1 MRERRLIILFLFIG
15 LSISSFAQN
24 NSDTRSANR
33 RIADSLYCVYHNK
46 SLKKDTPPTPIS
58 EKETTKDIKTKKLSK
73 QNPIINKLA
82 NTNKPI
88 ITNKVPANKENNT
101 IVSNIN
107 IDSTNNKH
115 GDQEEDEKEKAVYLE
130 YKDAPCK
137 TLYNNTWCTNKVK
150 MPSFRF
156 GEFPDEFKITLVDN
170 KKNRGFHF
178 PCDKGV
184 KSSPYG
190 WRWERPHG
198 GVDFAIN
205 IGEPIYAV
213 FDGVVRVAQVNGGY
227 GNMILIRHYNNLET
241 LYGHLSKIKVKVG
254 QVVKAGDIIGYSG
267 NTGFSTGP
275 HLHFECR
282 CLYQTF
288 DPEWILDV
296 KHKSLKTERINIEK
310 TFFGIE
316 RAEKQINKKTP
327 ITSLAKVNKT
337 FQGKPYYPFKDKYA
351 SKFNTSSLGKGG
363 NQPIVKKRVEINNED
378 KSTWRYWT
386 VKPGDTITKIA
397 DKFNITPGQIIEMN
411 GMKTEE
417 LKPNTKIRV
426 R

>member
-1 MRERRLIILFLFIG
+1 MKERRLIILLFLFIS
-15 LSISSFAQN
+15 LSITSFAQN
-24 NSDTRSANR
+24 NTDSRSANR
-33 RIADSLYCVYHNK
+33 RIADSLYNVYHNK
-46 SLKKDTPPTPIS
+46 SIKKDIHPTCDS
-58 EKETTKDIKTKKLSK
+58 EKETTKAVKAKTRTK
-73 QNPIINKLA
+73 QNPTINKQA
-82 NTNKPI
+82 
-88 ITNKVPANKENNT
+88 ITNKISINKEDNT
-101 IVSNIN
+101 NISKII
-107 IDSTNNKH
+107 IDSSSNKH
-115 GDQEEDEKEKAVYLE
+115 ADQEEDEKEKAVYLE
-130 YKDAPCK
+130 YKEAPCK

-170 KKNRGFHF
+170 KKSRGFHF

-241 LYGHLSKIKVKVG
+241 LYGHLSKIKVKAG
-254 QVVKAGDIIGYSG
+254 QIVKAGDIIGYSG

-316 RAEKQINKKTP
+316 RAEKQINKKAP

-337 FQGKPYYPFKDKYA
+337 FEGKPYYPFKDKYA
-351 SKFNTSSLGKGG
+351 SKFNTNSLGKGG
-363 NQPIVKKRVEINNED
+363 NQPIAKKLVEINNED
-378 KSTWRYWT
+378 KTTWRYWT

-397 DKFNITPGQIIEMN
+397 DKFNITPRQIIEMN
-411 GMKTEE
+411 GIKNEE
-417 LKPNTKIRV
+417 LKTNTKIRV

>member
-1 MRERRLIILFLFIG
+1 MKKNCLIILFSLAIG
-15 LSISSFAQN
+15 LSMSSFAQN
-24 NSDTRSANR
+24 NKQLDTRSANR
-33 RIADSLYCVYHNK
+33 RLADSLYAVYNK
-46 SLKKDTPPTPIS
+46 PKTIAKT
-58 EKETTKDIKTKKLSK
+58 ETTKSIPT
-73 QNPIINKLA
+73 IIHNK
-82 NTNKPI
+82 I
-88 ITNKVPANKENNT
+88 
-101 IVSNIN
+101 S
-107 IDSTNNKH
+107 IDSSNFKH
-115 GDQEEDEKEKAVYLE
+115 PEQEEDEKAVYLE
-130 YKDAPCK
+130 YKEAPCK

-156 GEFPDEFKITLVDN
+156 GEFPDEFKIRLIDP
-170 KKNRGFHF
+170 KKNQGFHF
-178 PCDKGV
+178 PCGDKGV

-198 GVDFAIN
+198 GIDFAIN

-254 QVVKAGDIIGYSG
+254 QIVKAGDIIGYSG

-296 KHKSLKTERINIEK
+296 KHKTLRTDRINIEK

-316 RAEKQINKKTP
+316 RAEKQLSKRKP
-327 ITSLAKVNKT
+327 ITNLAKVNKT
-337 FQGKPYYPFKDKYA
+337 FEGKPYYSFKDKYA
-351 SKFNTSSLGKGG
+351 PKSNTILLAKGG
-363 NQPIVKKRVEINNED
+363 NQPIVRKPVEINNDD
-378 KSTWRYWT
+378 KTTWRYWT
-386 VKPGDTITKIA
+386 VRPGDTITKLA
-397 DKFNITPGQIIEMN
+397 DKFNITPRQIIEMN
-411 GMKTEE
+411 GLTAED
-417 LKPNTKIRV
+417 LKPKTKIRV

>member
-1 MRERRLIILFLFIG
+1 MRKKRLIILFSLVIG
-15 LSISSFAQN
+15 SSMSLFAQN
-24 NSDTRSANR
+24 DKQLDTRSASR
-33 RIADSLYCVYHNK
+33 RFADSLYAVYNK
-46 SLKKDTPPTPIS
+46 PTAIA
-58 EKETTKDIKTKKLSK
+58 KTETTKSIPT
-73 QNPIINKLA
+73 IIHNK
-82 NTNKPI
+82 I
-88 ITNKVPANKENNT
+88 
-101 IVSNIN
+101 S
-107 IDSTNNKH
+107 IDSSNFKH
-115 GDQEEDEKEKAVYLE
+115 PEQEEDEKAVYLE
-130 YKDAPCK
+130 YKEAPCK

-156 GEFPDEFKITLVDN
+156 GEFPDEFKIRLIDS
-170 KKNRGFHF
+170 KKNQSFHF
-178 PCDKGV
+178 PCGDKGV

-198 GVDFAIN
+198 GIDFAIN

-241 LYGHLSKIKVKVG
+241 LYGHLSKMKVKVG

-296 KHKSLKTERINIEK
+296 KHKALRTDRINIEK

-316 RAEKQINKKTP
+316 RAEKQLSKRQP
-327 ITSLAKVNKT
+327 ITNLAKVNKT
-337 FQGKPYYPFKDKYA
+337 FEGKPYYSFKDKYA
-351 SKFNTSSLGKGG
+351 PKTNTLLLAKGG
-363 NQPIVKKRVEINNED
+363 NQPIVRKPVEINNDD
-378 KSTWRYWT
+378 KTTWRYWT
-386 VKPGDTITKIA
+386 VRPGDTITKLA
-397 DKFNITPGQIIEMN
+397 DKFNITPRQIIEMN
-411 GMKTEE
+411 GLTAED
-417 LKPNTKIRV
+417 LKPKTKIRV

>member
-1 MRERRLIILFLFIG
+1 MREERLIILFSLFIV

-24 NSDTRSANR
+24 SNHIDTRSANR
-33 RIADSLYCVYHNK
+33 RLADSLYNVYHNK
-46 SLKKDTPPTPIS
+46 PSAIEKEIFSTPNS
-58 EKETTKDIKTKKLSK
+58 EKKTEKIIIKKTKTISK
-73 QNPIINKLA
+73 PNIIT
-82 NTNKPI
+82 TNKPANTTKA
-88 ITNKVPANKENNT
+88 ITTNLSD
-101 IVSNIN
+101 ISIDSSNI
-107 IDSTNNKH
+107 KH
-115 GDQEEDEKEKAVYLE
+115 SEQEEEEKAVFLN

-170 KKNRGFHF
+170 KKCRGFHY

-198 GVDFAIN
+198 GVDFAIS

-227 GNMILIRHYNNLET
+227 GNMILVRHYNNLET

-296 KHKSLKTERINIEK
+296 KHKTLRTDRINIEK

-327 ITSLAKVNKT
+327 ISSLAKVTKT
-337 FQGKPYYPFKDKYA
+337 FVGKPYYSFKDKYA
-351 SKFNTSSLGKGG
+351 PKFNTSFLGKGG
-363 NQPIVKKRVEINNED
+363 NQPIVKKSVEINNDD
-378 KSTWRYWT
+378 KTTWRYWT
-386 VKPGDTITKIA
+386 VKPGDTITKLA
-397 DKFNITPGQIIEMN
+397 DKFNVTPGQIIEMN
-411 GMKTEE
+411 GIKAEE
-417 LKPNTKIRV
+417 LKPNTKIRI

>member
-1 MRERRLIILFLFIG
+1 MKEERLIILFSLLIC
-15 LSISSFAQN
+15 LSISSFAQSPN
-24 NSDTRSANR
+24 HIDSRSANR
-33 RIADSLYCVYHNK
+33 RLADSLYNVYNNK
-46 SLKKDTPPTPIS
+46 PSAI
-58 EKETTKDIKTKKLSK
+58 EKEVVPTTNTEKEVDQTIIKKTRTISKPNTITKAT
-73 QNPIINKLA
+73 IN
-82 NTNKPI
+82 NSSN
-88 ITNKVPANKENNT
+88 ITN
-101 IVSNIN
+101 NIS
-107 IDSTNNKH
+107 IDSFNNKH
-115 GDQEEDEKEKAVYLE
+115 AEQEEDETAVFLE
-130 YKDAPCK
+130 YKEAPCK

-156 GEFPDEFKITLVDN
+156 GEFPDEFKIILVDN
-170 KKNRGFHF
+170 KKCQGFHF

-198 GVDFAIN
+198 GIDFAVS
-205 IGEPIYAV
+205 IGDPIYAV

-227 GNMILIRHYNNLET
+227 GNMILVRHYNNLET

-296 KHKSLKTERINIEK
+296 QHKTLRTDRINIEK

-327 ITSLAKVNKT
+327 ITSLAKVTKT
-337 FQGKPYYPFKDKYA
+337 FEGKPYYSFKDKYA
-351 SKFNTSSLGKGG
+351 PKFNTSFLGKGG
-363 NQPIVKKRVEINNED
+363 NQPIVKKSVEINNED
-378 KSTWRYWT
+378 KTTWRYWT
-386 VKPGDTITKIA
+386 VKSGDTITKIA

-411 GMKTEE
+411 GIKSEE